1 MFHWLLK
8 YQDEN
13 SLIFYV
19 WSKIKLN
26 VWYSWQHIYIIIIIE
41 LYQIRWLE
49 LISWWHIKSLI
60 TCAKSYCTFHCTSV
74 FIIICIKPLD
84 LYWFHPH
91 CSLNHLTFIGSTL
104 IATLNNLT
112 FIGSTLITTLNYLTF
127 IGSTLMAIFKHLI
140 YNCY

>member
-1 MFHWLLK
+1 MC
-8 YQDEN
+8 DIPDN
-13 SLIFYV
+13 IF
-19 WSKIKLN
+19 
-26 VWYSWQHIYIIIIIE
+26 IYIIIIIK

-84 LYWFHPH
+84 LYRLHPH
-91 CSLNHLTFIGSTL
+91 CYIKSLDLYWLHPHCYTKLL
-104 IATLNNLT
+104 DLYWLHPIATLNHLT